1 MQSSD
6 PFYRLDNSAI
16 LTAAIADAEGP
27 FVFRLSCSM
36 YRTIDADALTRSMAR
51 LAPRFPY
58 FHVSMGHGVFWQY
71 LNPLRN
77 VPLPEAEG
85 PFPAAPLP
93 YRRGRPL
100 FRVTAYGCRIA
111 CEFHHAITDG
121 TGAMAYLR
129 ALVCEYLA
137 QTGVSIDS
145 SDLGRLGIPRAG
157 ENPDPE
163 ECEDAYGRY
172 FTKSVPPPDSRP
184 QAFLLPGWR
193 RYEGYRETVGSL
205 VLSETLALARSKGAS
220 LTEFV
225 ASVYLAALQD
235 CYEGLSPGRKR
246 RARKFL
252 SIQIPIN
259 LRKLY
264 PSRTLRNFTLLVAP
278 TIDMRLGHWDFDEI
292 VARVHHELRM
302 GLSTKELARQ
312 LRLNVGGERNIFG
325 RSLFLPLK
333 SVALRRI
340 NAVMGVST
348 FSGSVS
354 NLGGISLPTA
364 AADHVEA
371 FGFIPSRSKVACANL
386 GILSWKDSLKLT
398 IGSLAVQRDFERLF
412 FTRLAATGLRVR
424 VECNEAFEGDPS

>member
-36 YRTIDADALTRSMAR
+36 EKTIDVEALARSMAS
-51 LAPRFPY
+51 LAPRFPF

-71 LNPLRN
+71 LNPLRK

-100 FRVTAYGCRIA
+100 FRVTAYGRRIA

-129 ALVCEYLA
+129 ALVCEYCARKGAPTDPAELA
-137 QTGVSIDS
+137 
-145 SDLGRLGIPRAG
+145 RMGIPRAG
-157 ENPDPE
+157 ESPDPE

-172 FTKSVPPPDSRP
+172 FTRSVPPPDPRP

-193 RYEGYRETVGSL
+193 RHEGYRETVGTL
-205 VLSETLALARSKGAS
+205 ALADTLALARSKGAS
-220 LTEFV
+220 LTEFI

-235 CYEGLSPGRKR
+235 CYEALSPGRKR

-252 SIQIPIN
+252 SVQIPIN

-278 TIDMRLGHWDFDEI
+278 TIDVRLGHWDFDEI

-312 LRLNVGGERNIFG
+312 LRLNVGGERNIIG

-340 NAVMGVST
+340 NAAMGVST

-354 NLGGISLPTA
+354 NLGEVTLPA
-364 AADHVEA
+364 AAAGRVET
-371 FGFIPSRSKVACANL
+371 FGFLPSRSMVACANL
-386 GILSWKDSLKLT
+386 GMLSWKGSLKLT
-398 IGSLAVQRDFERLF
+398 IGSLAVHRDFERLF
-412 FTRLAATGLRVR
+412 FVRLAETGLHLR
-424 VECNEAFEGDPS
+424 VECNEDFEGDPS

>member
-16 LTAAIADAEGP
+16 LTAAIANEGGP
-27 FVFRLSCSM
+27 FVFRISCSM
-36 YRTIDADALTRSMAR
+36 DRTIDVDALSFSMAR
-51 LAPRFPY
+51 LASRFPFFY
-58 FHVSMGHGVFWQY
+58 VSMGHGVFWHY
-71 LNPLRN
+71 LDPLRK

-85 PFPAAPLP
+85 PYPAAPLP

-100 FRVTAYGCRIA
+100 FRVMAYGRRIA

-121 TGAMAYLR
+121 TGAMTYLR
-129 ALVCEYLA
+129 ALVCEYCA
-137 QTGVSIDS
+137 RKGAPANPVEMA
-145 SDLGRLGIPRAG
+145 RMGIPRAG
-157 ENPDPE
+157 ESPDPE

-172 FTKSVPPPDSRP
+172 FTKSVPPPGSRP
-184 QAFLLPGWR
+184 QAFLLPGRR

-205 VLSETLALARSKGAS
+205 PLADALALARSKGAS

-235 CYEGLSPGRKR
+235 CYEALPPGRRR

-252 SIQIPIN
+252 SVQIPID

-278 TIDMRLGHWDFDEI
+278 SLDVRLGHWDFDEI

-302 GLSTKELARQ
+302 GISTKELSRQ
-312 LRLNVGGERNIFG
+312 LRLNVGGERNILG

-333 SVALRRI
+333 AVALRRI
-340 NAVMGVST
+340 NAAMGVST
-348 FSGSVS
+348 FSSSVS
-354 NLGGISLPTA
+354 NLGEITLPA
-364 AADHVEA
+364 AAAGSVEE
-371 FGFIPSRSKVACANL
+371 FGFLPSRSSVACANL
-386 GILSWKDSLKLT
+386 GILSWKGTLRLT

-412 FTRLAATGLRVR
+412 FARLAETGLRLR
-424 VECNEAFEGDPS
+424 VDCNEDFEGESS

>member
-1 MQSSD
+1 MHSSD

-16 LTAAIADAEGP
+16 LTAAIADEGGP
-27 FVFRLSCSM
+27 FVFRVSASM
-36 YRTIDADALTRSMAR
+36 DQTIDAMALSRSIAR
-51 LAPRFPY
+51 LASRFPFFY
-58 FHVSMGHGVFWQY
+58 VSMGHGVFWHY
-71 LNPLRN
+71 LNPLKK

-85 PFPAAPLP
+85 PFPAAPLL

-100 FRVTAYGCRIA
+100 FRVTAYGRRIA

-129 ALVCEYLA
+129 ALVCEYCA
-137 QTGVSIDS
+137 QKGTPPDPEEMAT
-145 SDLGRLGIPRAG
+145 LGIPRAG

-172 FTKSVPPPDSRP
+172 FTKSVPPPGSRP

-193 RYEGYRETVGSL
+193 RYDGYRETVGT
-205 VLSETLALARSKGAS
+205 VLLADILALSRGKGTS
-220 LTEFV
+220 LTEYV

-235 CYEGLSPGRKR
+235 VYEALSPGRRR

-278 TIDMRLGHWDFDEI
+278 TIDLRLGHWDFDEI
-292 VARVHHELRM
+292 VARVHHELGL

-312 LRLNVGGERNIFG
+312 LRLNVGGERNILG

-333 SVALRRI
+333 AVALRRI
-340 NAVMGVST
+340 NAAMGVST

-354 NLGGISLPTA
+354 NLGGVTLPEQVA
-364 AADHVEA
+364 GRVEA
-371 FGFIPSRSKVACANL
+371 FGFLPSRSFVTGANM
-386 GILSWKDSLKLT
+386 GIISWHGKLLLT
-398 IGSLAVQRDFERLF
+398 IGSLSTNRDLERLF
-412 FTRLAATGLRVR
+412 FTRLASAGLRVR
-424 VECNEAFEGDPS
+424 LECNEAFEGEPS